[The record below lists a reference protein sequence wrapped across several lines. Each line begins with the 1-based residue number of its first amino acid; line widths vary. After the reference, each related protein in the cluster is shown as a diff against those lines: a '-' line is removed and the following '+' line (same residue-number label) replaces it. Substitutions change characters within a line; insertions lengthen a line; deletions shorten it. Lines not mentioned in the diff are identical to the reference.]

1 MRNSAP
7 TTYISGEEGPPRG
20 RPSLR
25 RLAPLVLLI
34 GLAVLAALLVIP
46 WAARA
51 QSQEVTV
58 TAAATGESPPAK
70 ATGLQASAEHDEVT
84 LTWTAS
90 TDQTV
95 THYAVLRRDRGTDAV
110 GVFHVIESNAGSGT
124 GYTDGSVTAEG
135 SYVYR
140 VKAVSPT
147 GVSQWSGYVR
157 ADTPVAPEPTP
168 TAAPTATA
176 TPEPQPESTPTP
188 EDLGPTNLTVAL
200 ADGGGV
206 TLGWTAPAEDANSVT
221 GYEILRAVGE
231 GGLTTLVDDTG
242 STVTSYTDATATE
255 AGQTYAYQVKALRG
269 EDRSQASSQTNIQI
283 PHEPADLAPTGLTAT
298 LVNGGV
304 ALSWT
309 APAEDADSVTGY
321 EILRAVGEGGLTTLV
336 DDTGSTGTV
345 YTDSGATTAGETYAY
360 QVKALRGED
369 RSQAS
374 SQTNIQIPHEP
385 ADLAPTGLTA
395 TLVDG
400 GVALGWTAPAENAG
414 TVTGYEILRAVGE
427 GNAATLVDDTG
438 STATTYT
445 DATATELGET
455 YAFQV
460 RAIRGEDRSQ
470 ASDRAAVQRPHDP
483 VDLAPSNLSLSVSED
498 GGLTL
503 SWSAPAADADSVAG
517 YNIERA
523 VGDGDPSTL
532 VADTGSTGTTHTDSG
547 ATTAG
552 ETYAYRVRAIRGG
565 VLSETSAGASFAL
578 PETLVSACEF
588 DAEGSDLP
596 ADASTTCALEADGS
610 VRGERGTAGDIDWY
624 RAGLEAA
631 ATYQFDMRGRSTG
644 EWKLV
649 DGAPEFVSVGTL
661 EDPKLL
667 GIYDASGTLV
677 PGTNSEVAGTGKD
690 SRIASFKPDAD
701 GVYYISASAES
712 GWTGTYELSV
722 TVTAREQV
730 SDPALLAPGDLTATT
745 VDGGGVALTWSAP
758 TEDADSVTG
767 YEVLRAVG
775 EGGLT
780 TLVDDTGSTATSHAD
795 ATATGAGE
803 TYAYQVKA
811 IRGEARS
818 QGSNTATLVTG
829 EPAGTEGVQD
839 VITTLVIIDD
849 VEDTTPPIPQNL
861 RAEANRNA
869 IAVSWDPPE
878 TGSIVVTGYQLQR
891 TITLDQG
898 DSPLLLTTVD
908 LLSVGPDQTSYTDTD
923 AVAVDASG
931 TVAYRVRT
939 LSEEAQSDWS
949 EPATAQPLGDTGELL
964 WSAELTVGRL
974 SGGQSGHRGYIPT
987 LDQGGTLSSTV
998 MTRDD
1003 GDFTISQFTLWPL
1016 TGRPSLLTLKM
1027 SAGDDATDA
1036 AAVAAVSQKPTFDY
1050 LLHVGEEQFDFD
1062 DASASHLAR
1071 DTSPYRGRAIFTWS
1085 DRKLS
1090 WETGDVVALSL
1101 TKRYPLESVAVSQV
1115 ASNQA
1120 TVDVQFERGVGA
1132 HILHL
1137 RRRDTG
1143 ADGVWRVSSVQV
1155 PGGATGVTVPLGGL
1169 AHGTTYEVQVSP
1181 EADSPAAHTWSTGRF
1196 TTPRR
1201 YIFLESNQNLGN
1213 VNGNPVVWQA
1223 NLAVDTTGKFGD
1235 EYEDARREPHL
1246 WGGPGAGFDHVN
1258 WQTKDPEQWRD
1269 HRMVVLDLSGSHDGY
1284 IPDDHYQTAKRGS
1297 LTDPSD
1303 AARHVETFTYDGMTY
1318 NVRHVLL
1325 HDNSLRFG
1333 INIGWD
1339 SQEQRACLGKSGGCD
1354 VPFNWSLVVQKDGE
1368 TETLTLDRADSAA
1381 GHARETLLCAD
1392 HHSLSI
1398 PTRQPCNP
1406 IHPDY
1411 NFHSWGAG
1419 GMDWEHGDVVNLKLV
1434 KLPTNEVTGVSSV
1447 MKQTRNGA
1455 TGETEYPGEATVS
1468 VTMDAPLGGTLHLRI
1483 KDRSSINLGSPWVER
1498 HGWWQRKVRIDPSPN
1513 PTLYLWEITG
1523 GQMRTYYVQATF
1535 NPHFSPTR
1543 PERGREAHTVRL
1555 YPENRFLT
1563 PAGKVLHSATM
1574 TVGTDTIGSDPVA
1587 GYSSLVATLG
1597 ALTGDSFDFDG
1608 STIQVRALT
1617 LFEGDVSL
1625 ALSSLPDA
1633 DYVLQVDDVA
1643 FDSTDGTLSTAV
1655 NTRTWAAG
1663 SLAWTNGQQV
1673 AVKIR
1678 RASGS

>member
-7 TTYISGEEGPPRG
+7 TTYISGDEGPPRG

-25 RLAPLVLLI
+25 RLAPLVLLT

-51 QSQEVTV
+51 QSQEVTA

-95 THYAVLRRDRGTDAV
+95 THYAVLRRDRGTDAL
-110 GVFHVIESNAGSGT
+110 GVFHVIENNAGSGT
-124 GYTDGSVTAEG
+124 GYTDGSVSAEG

-147 GVSQWSGYVR
+147 GVSQWSGYAR
-157 ADTPVAPEPTP
+157 ADTPAAPEPTP
-168 TAAPTATA
+168 TAAPTATP
-176 TPEPQPESTPTP
+176 TLVPESTPTP

-200 ADGGGV
+200 AGGGGV
-206 TLGWTAPAEDANSVT
+206 ALSWTAPAEDADSVT
-221 GYEILRAVGE
+221 GYGILRAVGE
-231 GGLTTLVDDTG
+231 GGLATLVDDTG
-242 STVTSYTDATATE
+242 STATSYTDASATDTGE
-255 AGQTYAYQVKALRG
+255 TYAYRVKALRG

-283 PHEPADLAPTGLTAT
+283 PHEPADLAPAGLTAA
-298 LVNGGV
+298 LADGGV

-309 APAEDADSVTGY
+309 APAEDA
-321 EILRAVGEGGLTTLV
+321 
-336 DDTGSTGTV
+336 
-345 YTDSGATTAGETYAY
+345 
-360 QVKALRGED
+360 
-369 RSQAS
+369 
-374 SQTNIQIPHEP
+374 
-385 ADLAPTGLTA
+385 
-395 TLVDG
+395 
-400 GVALGWTAPAENAG
+400 G
-414 TVTGYEILRAVGE
+414 TVTGYQILRAVGE
-427 GNAATLVDDTG
+427 GNATTLADDTG
-438 STATTYT
+438 STSTRYT
-445 DATATELGET
+445 DATATESGET
-455 YAFQV
+455 YTYQV
-460 RAIRGEDRSQ
+460 RAIRGADRSQ
-470 ASDRAAVQRPHDP
+470 ASDRADVQRPHDP
-483 VDLAPSNLSLSVSED
+483 VDLAPSTLRVSVSGD

-517 YNIERA
+517 YNIERG
-523 VGDGDPSTL
+523 VGDGEPSTL

-552 ETYAYRVRAIRGG
+552 ETYAYQVRAIRGG
-565 VLSETSAGASFAL
+565 VLSETSADASFAL
-578 PETLVSACEF
+578 PETLVSVCEF

-596 ADASTTCALEADGS
+596 ADTSTTCALVADGS

-624 RAGLEAA
+624 QAGLEAA
-631 ATYQFDMRGRSTG
+631 ATYQFDMRGKSTG

-649 DGAPEFVSVGTL
+649 DGAPAFVSVGTL

-677 PGTNSEVAGTGKD
+677 PGTGSEVAGTGKD

-745 VDGGGVALTWSAP
+745 ADGGGVNLSWSAP
-758 TEDADSVTG
+758 TEGAGSVTG
-767 YEVLRAVG
+767 YEILRAVG

-818 QGSNTATLVTG
+818 QGSNTATVVTVDTSPDDAGEG
-829 EPAGTEGVQD
+829 EPAGTDGVQD
-839 VITTLVIIDD
+839 VTTTLVIIDD

-861 RAEANRNA
+861 KAEANRNA
-869 IAVSWDPPE
+869 IAVNWDPPE
-878 TGSIVVTGYQLQR
+878 TGSIVVTGYQIQR
-891 TITLDQG
+891 SITPDQEDSALVLTIL
-898 DSPLLLTTVD
+898 D
-908 LLSVGPDQTSYTDTD
+908 LLSVAASQTSYTDTD
-923 AVAVDASG
+923 AEAVKASG
-931 TVAYRVRT
+931 TVTYRVRT
-939 LSEEAQSDWS
+939 LSEGAQSDWS

-964 WSAELTVGRL
+964 WSAELTVGRP

-1090 WETGDVVALSL
+1090 WEMGDVVALSL

-1120 TVDVQFERGVGA
+1120 TVDVEFERGVGA
-1132 HILHL
+1132 HTLHL

-1143 ADGVWRVSSVQV
+1143 ADGVWRVSSAQV

-1181 EADSPAAHTWSTGRF
+1181 EADFPAAHTWSTGRF

-1235 EYEDARREPHL
+1235 EYEDARRENHL

-1258 WQTKDPEQWRD
+1258 WQTRDPEQWRD

-1297 LTDPSD
+1297 LTDPND
-1303 AARHVETFTYDGMTY
+1303 AARHVEMFTHDGMTY
-1318 NVRHVLL
+1318 NVRHVLV

-1354 VPFNWSLVVQKDGE
+1354 VPFNWALVVQKDGE

-1381 GHARETLLCAD
+1381 GHARETLWCAD
-1392 HHSLSI
+1392 HYTSGT
-1398 PTRQPCNP
+1398 PVQQPCSP

-1411 NFHSWGAG
+1411 NFHSWDAS
-1419 GMDWEHGDVVNLKLV
+1419 GMVWEHGDVVNLKLV

-1447 MKQTRNGA
+1447 MKQTRNGV

-1483 KDRSSINLGSPWVER
+1483 EDRSSINLGSPWVEK
-1498 HGWWQRKVRIDPSPN
+1498 HGWWQRKVRIEPSPN
-1513 PTLYLWEITG
+1513 PTLYVWEITG

-1535 NPHFSPTR
+1535 NPHFSATR
-1543 PERGREAHTVRL
+1543 PERGREMSTVRL

-1574 TVGTDTIGSDPVA
+1574 TVGTTTSNGNLLA
-1587 GYSSLVATLG
+1587 GYTSLFGTLG
-1597 ALTGDSFDFDG
+1597 TLTGDSFELDG
-1608 STIQVRALT
+1608 VTTQLQT
-1617 LFEGDVSL
+1617 LMLRFGQLSL
-1625 ALSSLPDA
+1625 ALSQLPDE
-1633 DYVLQVDDVA
+1633 DYVLQVDDVTFNSA
-1643 FDSTDGTLSTAV
+1643 DGTLAAGET
-1655 NTRTWAAG
+1655 NPRTWSAA